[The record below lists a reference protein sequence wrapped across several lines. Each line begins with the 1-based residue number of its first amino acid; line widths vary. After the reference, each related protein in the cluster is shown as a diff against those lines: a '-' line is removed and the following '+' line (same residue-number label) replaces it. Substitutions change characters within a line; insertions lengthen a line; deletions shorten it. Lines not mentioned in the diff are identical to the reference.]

1 MKKLCGDMS
10 ALIDGIRMYE
20 NLGTFYGTHGR

>member
-1 MKKLCGDMS
+1 MS

-20 NLGTFYGTHGR
+20 NLGTFYGTLVDDALKSGR